1 MPHGTVECVFVCVCV
16 CVTSWFLKHLP
27 EEAIFAASSPR
38 VIPLSFSLSVL
49 NLIFLVGVGVGVEN
63 SLTSS
68 EVLSPSVREAPPKTA
83 EGDGKDGTSEP
94 Q

>member
-1 MPHGTVECVFVCVCV
+1 MCLCVCV
-16 CVTSWFLKHLP
+16 CDFLVLETPAWGGHLCGF
-27 EEAIFAASSPR
+27 ITK
-38 VIPLSFSLSVL
+38 VIPLSFSLSIL

-68 EVLSPSVREAPPKTA
+68 EVLSPSVREATPKTA